1 MNAFNRF
8 LLLVTAALAT
18 HVQAQSM
25 VIKGANILD
34 VTNGELLK
42 NHVVV
47 VDDGR
52 IAQVSPA
59 SSTSLPKGVEVVDL
73 QGHTIMPGLIDM
85 HVHLTSGGNYHG
97 YERLKLTDERRAILG
112 VVHAKQTLMAG
123 FTT

>member
-52 IAQVSPA
+52 IA
-59 SSTSLPKGVEVVDL
+59 
-73 QGHTIMPGLIDM
+73 
-85 HVHLTSGGNYHG
+85 
-97 YERLKLTDERRAILG
+97 R
-112 VVHAKQTLMAG
+112 
-123 FTT
+123 